1 MATQQAHP
9 SRRHN
14 KPMLTHNDRPKY
26 KAYTI
31 KQLEE
36 AIHKFKPT
44 GKKLAKI
51 VQELNRK
58 LQHEFKRKK
67 N

>member
-1 MATQQAHP
+1 MATQQIHK

-14 KPMLTHNDRPKY
+14 NPMLTHNGRPRY

-36 AIHKFKPT
+36 ALSKAEE
-44 GKKLAKI
+44 GKKKAKI
-51 VQELNRK
+51 MQEI
-58 LQHEFKRKK
+58 KRKT
-67 N
+67 NG

>member
-1 MATQQAHP
+1 MMATQQIHK

-14 KPMLTHNDRPKY
+14 NPMLTHNGRPKY

-36 AIHKFKPT
+36 ALTKVEE
-44 GKKLAKI
+44 GRKKAKI
-51 VQELNRK
+51 IQELI
-58 LQHEFKRKK
+58 RKK
-67 N
+67 SNG

>member
-1 MATQQAHP
+1 MAQPQVHK

-14 KPMLTHNDRPKY
+14 NPMLTHNGRPKY

-36 AIHKFKPT
+36 ALQKIEA
-44 GKKLAKI
+44 GKKRAKI

-58 LQHEFKRKK
+58 LK
-67 N
+67 NG

>member
-1 MATQQAHP
+1 MATQQIHK

-26 KAYTI
+26 KAFTI

-36 AIHKFKPT
+36 ALAKAEPK
-44 GKKLAKI
+44 GKKRTKI
-51 VQELNRK
+51 QTELNRK
-58 LQHEFKRKK
+58 LA
-67 N
+67 NG

>member
-1 MATQQAHP
+1 MATQQIDK

-14 KPMLTHNDRPKY
+14 NPMLTHNGRPKY

-36 AIHKFKPT
+36 ALTKVEE
-44 GKKLAKI
+44 GRKKAKI
-51 VQELNRK
+51 IQELI
-58 LQHEFKRKK
+58 RKK
-67 N
+67 SNG

>member
-1 MATQQAHP
+1 MATQQIHK

-14 KPMLTHNDRPKY
+14 NPMLTHNGRPKY

-36 AIHKFKPT
+36 ALTKAEE
-44 GKKLAKI
+44 GKKKAKI
-51 VQELNRK
+51 MQEI
-58 LQHEFKRKK
+58 KRKT
-67 N
+67 NG